1 MAMSRELDFFFYIGS
16 TYTYLA
22 VNRVEEIAA
31 REGVSLRWRPFHVRA
46 IMIEQNNRP
55 FIGKP
60 VKLQYMWRDVERRAN
75 RYGIPFK
82 SIPDY
87 PVDPEGLANRVAVV
101 ASLEGWCPEYTK
113 ATYRAWFLENKAPG
127 DVQHVQSI
135 LSQLGK
141 DSDSTIARAN
151 GQEIRARYDAE
162 TERAKELG
170 IFGSPTFMWGKE
182 IFWGDDRFEDAIEW
196 ANTHAG

>member
-1 MAMSRELDFFFYIGS
+1 MTRELDFFFYIGS
-16 TYTYLA
+16 PYTYLA

-82 SIPDY
+82 TIPEC
-87 PVDPEGLANRVAVV
+87 PVDQEGLANRVAVV
-101 ASLEGWCPEYTK
+101 ASLEGWCSEYTK
-113 ATYRAWFLENKAPG
+113 ATYRAWFLENKVPG
-127 DVQHVQSI
+127 DVQHVRSI

-141 DSDSTIARAN
+141 DPDSQIARAN
-151 GQEIRARYDAE
+151 GQEIRSRYDAE
-162 TERAKELG
+162 TEPRKRARHLWVANVHGGHRDLLG
-170 IFGSPTFMWGKE
+170 RRSI
-182 IFWGDDRFEDAIEW
+182 
-196 ANTHAG
+196 